1 MGPVVCSDLG
11 VYALLFGDCAKMG
24 ACGGD
29 ACHLALFCGGFHGF
43 LCRHGA
49 GSAPCFLHVTSRI
62 MSALPRFSLLASL
75 VAASLTLPA
84 VAVEAPASPA
94 GVTAVTLSQQAPIHW
109 VSVAQIARSLDGL
122 PPMAVGFDI
131 DDTLLFSSPGFYRG
145 KQEFSPN
152 DESYL
157 KNPAFW
163 EKMNNGWD
171 AFSVPKEVG
180 KALIAMHL
188 QRGDHIYFVTGRSA
202 TRTETVSQTLQQTMG
217 IPADRLNPVIFAGDQ
232 PGQNTKV
239 QWLKEKQMKV
249 FYGDAD
255 GDIKAAQEIGIR
267 GIRLLRAANSTY
279 RPLPLAGALGEEVI
293 VNSQY

>member
-1 MGPVVCSDLG
+1 MP
-11 VYALLFGDCAKMG
+11 AFPR
-24 ACGGD
+24 
-29 ACHLALFCGGFHGF
+29 LA
-43 LCRHGA
+43 
-49 GSAPCFLHVTSRI
+49 
-62 MSALPRFSLLASL
+62 LLASL
-75 VAASLTLPA
+75 LAATLSLPA
-84 VAVEAPASPA
+84 MADQAVTSPT
-94 GVTAVTLSQQAPIHW
+94 GVTTVTLARQAPIHW
-109 VSVAQIARSLDGL
+109 VSVAQIATSLDGL

-180 KALIAMHL
+180 KALIALHL
-188 QRGDHIYFVTGRSA
+188 KRGDHIYFVTGRSA
-202 TRTETVSQTLQQTMG
+202 TRTETVSRTLQQTMG

-239 QWLKEKQMKV
+239 QWLKDKQMKI

-255 GDIKAAQEIGIR
+255 GDIKAAQAVGVR

-279 RPLPLAGALGEEVI
+279 RPLPMAGALGEEVI
-293 VNSQY
+293 VDSQF

>member
-1 MGPVVCSDLG
+1 MP
-11 VYALLFGDCAKMG
+11 AFPR
-24 ACGGD
+24 
-29 ACHLALFCGGFHGF
+29 LA
-43 LCRHGA
+43 
-49 GSAPCFLHVTSRI
+49 
-62 MSALPRFSLLASL
+62 LLASL
-75 VAASLTLPA
+75 LAATLSLPA
-84 VAVEAPASPA
+84 MADQAVTSPT
-94 GVTAVTLSQQAPIHW
+94 GVTTVTLARQAPIHW
-109 VSVAQIARSLDGL
+109 VSVAQIAASLDGL

-180 KALIAMHL
+180 KALITMHL
-188 QRGDHIYFVTGRSA
+188 KRGDHIYFVTGRSA

-239 QWLKEKQMKV
+239 QWLKDKQMKI

-255 GDIKAAQEIGIR
+255 GDIKAAQAVGVR

-293 VNSQY
+293 VDSQF

>member
-1 MGPVVCSDLG
+1 
-11 VYALLFGDCAKMG
+11 
-24 ACGGD
+24 
-29 ACHLALFCGGFHGF
+29 
-43 LCRHGA
+43 
-49 GSAPCFLHVTSRI
+49 
-62 MSALPRFSLLASL
+62 MSLSPRFALLASL

-84 VAVEAPASPA
+84 VAVEAPVSPA
-94 GVTAVTLSQQAPIHW
+94 GVTAVTLAQQAPIHW
-109 VSVAQIARSLDGL
+109 VSVTQIARSLDGL

-188 QRGDHIYFVTGRSA
+188 ERGDHIYFVTGRSA
-202 TRTETVSQTLQQTMG
+202 TKTETVSKTLQQTMN
-217 IPADRLNPVIFAGDQ
+217 IPADQLNPVIFAGDQ

-239 QWLKEKQMKV
+239 QWLKEKQMKI

-255 GDIKAAQEIGIR
+255 GDIKAAQELGIR
-267 GIRLLRAANSTY
+267 GIRLLRSANSTY

>member
-1 MGPVVCSDLG
+1 MP
-11 VYALLFGDCAKMG
+11 AFPR
-24 ACGGD
+24 
-29 ACHLALFCGGFHGF
+29 LA
-43 LCRHGA
+43 
-49 GSAPCFLHVTSRI
+49 
-62 MSALPRFSLLASL
+62 LLASL
-75 VAASLTLPA
+75 LAATLSLPA
-84 VAVEAPASPA
+84 MADQAVTSPT
-94 GVTAVTLSQQAPIHW
+94 GVTAVTLARQAPIHW
-109 VSVAQIARSLDGL
+109 VSVAQIATSLDGL

-145 KQEFSPN
+145 KQEFSPS

-180 KALIAMHL
+180 KALIALHL
-188 QRGDHIYFVTGRSA
+188 KRGDHIYFVTGRSA
-202 TRTETVSQTLQQTMG
+202 TRTETVSRTLQQTMG

-239 QWLKEKQMKV
+239 QWLKDKQMKI

-255 GDIKAAQEIGIR
+255 GDIKAAQAVGVR

-293 VNSQY
+293 VDSQF

>member
-1 MGPVVCSDLG
+1 MKFVSRPV
-11 VYALLFGDCAKMG
+11 
-24 ACGGD
+24 
-29 ACHLALFCGGFHGF
+29 
-43 LCRHGA
+43 
-49 GSAPCFLHVTSRI
+49 
-62 MSALPRFSLLASL
+62 LLASL
-75 VAASLTLPA
+75 LAAVLSLPA
-84 VAVEAPASPA
+84 VADVTATPQPAPA
-94 GVTAVTLSQQAPIHW
+94 GVTTASLAEQAPVHW
-109 VSVAQIARSLDGL
+109 VSLAQIAASLDGL

-145 KQEFSPN
+145 KQEFSPK

-171 AFSVPKEVG
+171 AFSVPKQVG

-188 QRGDHIYFVTGRSA
+188 KRGDSIYFVTGRSA
-202 TRTETVSQTLQQTMG
+202 TRTETVTQTLQQTMG

-239 QWLKEKQMKV
+239 QWLKDKKMKV

-255 GDIKAAQEIGIR
+255 GDIKAAQAAGIR

-293 VNSQY
+293 INSQY

>member
-1 MGPVVCSDLG
+1 
-11 VYALLFGDCAKMG
+11 
-24 ACGGD
+24 
-29 ACHLALFCGGFHGF
+29 
-43 LCRHGA
+43 
-49 GSAPCFLHVTSRI
+49 
-62 MSALPRFSLLASL
+62 MSALPRFALLASL

-84 VAVEAPASPA
+84 VAVEAPVSPA

-109 VSVAQIARSLDGL
+109 VSVTQIARSLDGL

-202 TRTETVSQTLQQTMG
+202 TKTETVSQTLQQTMN
-217 IPADRLNPVIFAGDQ
+217 IPADQLNPVIFAGDQ

>member
-1 MGPVVCSDLG
+1 
-11 VYALLFGDCAKMG
+11 
-24 ACGGD
+24 
-29 ACHLALFCGGFHGF
+29 
-43 LCRHGA
+43 
-49 GSAPCFLHVTSRI
+49 
-62 MSALPRFSLLASL
+62 MSLSPRFALLASL

-94 GVTAVTLSQQAPIHW
+94 GVTAVTLAQQAPIHW
-109 VSVAQIARSLDGL
+109 VSVTQIARSLDGL

-171 AFSVPKEVG
+171 AFSMPKEVG

-188 QRGDHIYFVTGRSA
+188 KRGDHIYFVTGRSA
-202 TRTETVSQTLQQTMG
+202 TKTETVSQTLQQTMN
-217 IPADRLNPVIFAGDQ
+217 IPADQLNPVIFAGDQ

-239 QWLKEKQMKV
+239 QWLKDKQMKL

-255 GDIKAAQEIGIR
+255 GDIKAAQEVGIR
-267 GIRLLRAANSTY
+267 GIRLLRAANSSY

-293 VNSQY
+293 INSQF

>member
-1 MGPVVCSDLG
+1 MP
-11 VYALLFGDCAKMG
+11 AFPR
-24 ACGGD
+24 
-29 ACHLALFCGGFHGF
+29 LA
-43 LCRHGA
+43 
-49 GSAPCFLHVTSRI
+49 
-62 MSALPRFSLLASL
+62 LLASL
-75 VAASLTLPA
+75 LAATLSLPA
-84 VAVEAPASPA
+84 LADQVVTSPT
-94 GVTAVTLSQQAPIHW
+94 GVTTVTLARQAPIHW
-109 VSVAQIARSLDGL
+109 VSVAQIATSLDGL

-180 KALIAMHL
+180 KALIALHL
-188 QRGDHIYFVTGRSA
+188 KRGDHIYFVTGRSA
-202 TRTETVSQTLQQTMG
+202 TRTETVSRTLQQTMG

-239 QWLKEKQMKV
+239 QWLKDKQMKI

-255 GDIKAAQEIGIR
+255 GDIKAAQAVGVR

-293 VNSQY
+293 VDSQF